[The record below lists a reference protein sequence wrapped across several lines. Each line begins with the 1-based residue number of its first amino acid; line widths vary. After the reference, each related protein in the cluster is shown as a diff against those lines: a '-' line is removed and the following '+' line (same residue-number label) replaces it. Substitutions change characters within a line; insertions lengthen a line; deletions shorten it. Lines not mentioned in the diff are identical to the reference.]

1 MAVASE
7 PIESAPGAS
16 RDDIDLLQAA
26 SLPLDAFDLPP
37 ETVRARFAWATR
49 QGQPMWLWPD
59 VAVDDWQSAL
69 QSIEQVLRTIL
80 TGQHATAPLD
90 GDPEAIGIACY
101 TSGAGPLLGFWL
113 ERGVI
118 AASPPVASVL
128 ELHLR
133 HNRLRMN
140 RLSAEAVALAT
151 TLTSAGVGVT
161 LLKGLHTVRYFPEP
175 GTRPVSDIDLLVA
188 EGDEQALASIM
199 RALGYEPGLISRGPP
214 PQQEW
219 RLPDVPVEP
228 HSLCFVHADD
238 PWSVD
243 VQTSLNRR
251 YSPGA
256 PMIQLDQ
263 ALANGARNPWSP
275 VPEADILTQPL
286 LLLQL
291 AVHASCGFQSLNM
304 LRLVELALVIRRD
317 VTDGLLSW
325 DAFLALAEQLEA
337 LGLIYPALRLCEKL
351 VPGTIPAE
359 VLARSTRQTPGAVRH
374 VVDCLTPANAQRV
387 VRYSIAEKFMW
398 SGSRLSILRQL
409 LSDVVPPGMGSAS
422 DLIGA
427 YRKRAWKI
435 ARQTLSR

>member
-1 MAVASE
+1 M
-7 PIESAPGAS
+7 
-16 RDDIDLLQAA
+16 

-37 ETVRARFAWATR
+37 ETVRARFDWATR

-59 VAVDDWQSAL
+59 VTVSDWHGAL
-69 QSIEQVLRTIL
+69 GSIEQVLRATLTPDYGTIL
-80 TGQHATAPLD
+80 LD
-90 GDPEAIGIACY
+90 GDPETMSVACY
-101 TSGAGPLLGFWL
+101 TSGVGTLLGFWL
-113 ERGVI
+113 EQGVI
-118 AASPPVASVL
+118 AASPPVAAVL

-161 LLKGLHTVRYFPEP
+161 VLKGLHTVRYFPEP

-188 EGDEQALASIM
+188 ARDEQALASIM

-219 RLPDVPVEP
+219 RWPDVPVEP
-228 HSLCFVHADD
+228 RSLYLVHADD

-256 PMIQLDQ
+256 PMIHLDQ
-263 ALANGARNPWSP
+263 ALVGGGRTPWSP
-275 VPEADILTQPL
+275 VPEADVLAQPL

-304 LRLVELALVIRRD
+304 LRLVELALIIRRD
-317 VTDGLLSW
+317 VAHGLLSW
-325 DAFLALAEQLEA
+325 DAFLALAERLEA
-337 LGLIYPALRLCEKL
+337 LGLVYPALSLCELL

-359 VLARSTRQTPGAVRH
+359 VSTRCTGRTPAAVRH
-374 VVDCLTPANAQRV
+374 VVDRLTPANAQRV

-422 DLIGA
+422 GLLGA